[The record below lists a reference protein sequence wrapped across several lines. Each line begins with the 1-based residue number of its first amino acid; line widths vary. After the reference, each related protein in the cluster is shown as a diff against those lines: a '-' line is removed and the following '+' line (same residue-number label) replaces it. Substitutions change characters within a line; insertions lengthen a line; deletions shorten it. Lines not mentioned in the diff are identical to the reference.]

1 MKSAFIYESDFV
13 VKLTLELKILRD
25 DRREEGRRKCW
36 RGTGRY
42 VVGPV
47 DLEGREGEK
56 CAAY

>member
-25 DRREEGRRKCW
+25 EFLRDDRRGGGNVGEVQE
-36 RGTGRY
+36 
-42 VVGPV
+42 GPV
-47 DLEGREGEK
+47 DLEGRDREK

>member
-1 MKSAFIYESDFV
+1 M
-13 VKLTLELKILRD
+13 KLTLELKILRD

-47 DLEGREGEK
+47 DLEGRDREK